1 MTIEPASWAE
11 HRLLVLN
18 ELKRIDETTHELLRE
33 IKELRAEHA
42 ELKKSV
48 ASLRAGA
55 AAMGFAAGL
64 VATVI
69 GYLFP

>member
-1 MTIEPASWAE
+1 MSQEPESWAE

-18 ELKRIDETTHELLRE
+18 ELKRIDEATRELLSE
-33 IKELRAEHA
+33 IKQLRAEHA
-42 ELKKSV
+42 DLKKSV

-64 VATVI
+64 AATAI
-69 GYLFP
+69 GYLLP

>member
-1 MTIEPASWAE
+1 MNDSDASWTE
-11 HRLLVLN
+11 YRLLILN
-18 ELKRIDETTHELLRE
+18 ELKRIDAATGELLRE
-33 IKELRAEHA
+33 IKELRAEQN

-55 AAMGFAAGL
+55 AAFGFAAGL
-64 VATVI
+64 LATML